1 MRVQFLLNVL
11 LTIVWVFL
19 TGVFSAYNFWAGFIL
34 SYLVLW
40 LISDNEKSKKYF
52 VIVPRI
58 LGFVFYFIFQLI
70 KANIQVASDV
80 ILPKIR
86 LEPGIIRYP
95 LDAKTDLE
103 ITMLANVIT
112 LTPGSFSLDISDD
125 RKALY
130 IHAMH
135 IDTKEKF
142 IHGIKNGYEKRILKI
157 LR

>member
-19 TGVFSAYNFWAGFIL
+19 TGIFNTHNFWAGFIL

-40 LISDNEKSKKYF
+40 LISSNEKSKKYF
-52 VIVPRI
+52 VIVPQVF
-58 LGFVFYFIFQLI
+58 GFIFFFLFQLI

-80 ILPKIR
+80 ISPKIK
-86 LEPGIIRYP
+86 LEPAIIKYP
-95 LDAKTDLE
+95 LDARTDLE
-103 ITMLANVIT
+103 ITLLANVIT
-112 LTPGSFSLDISDD
+112 LTPGSFSLDVSDD

-135 IDTKEKF
+135 INKKEDF
-142 IHGIKNGYEKRILKI
+142 IKEIKNGYEKRILKI